1 MSDEGEIGT
10 AMIGGKATFYDD
22 GPGLYGA
29 AGPLLRE
36 MLGGDPTFRGE
47 SVTVCADDC
56 VTVVLVDWCACGE
69 RGGEPTLVDLS
80 PEAFARLAPLSQ
92 GVVDVTIQSAIALP
106 ATDTFTRQQLGQV
119 ESLSVIT
126 LALVGFSAFSLLLRR
141 MRG

>member
-69 RGGEPTLVDLS
+69 RGGRSS
-80 PEAFARLAPLSQ
+80 PPSRYPPRIRSPVSSSARSSPCPS
-92 GVVDVTIQSAIALP
+92 SP
-106 ATDTFTRQQLGQV
+106 WR
-119 ESLSVIT
+119 
-126 LALVGFSAFSLLLRR
+126 
-141 MRG
+141 